1 MSTYPE
7 HYRAREVRAVLAAL
21 RAGECAAVL
30 GLSGAGKSN
39 FLRCLAEAHSTPRQ
53 PLILVDANRLPA
65 VAPAALFA
73 LAARALGAEGDL
85 GDPFAALEAL
95 IARRLAA
102 PESSLT
108 LLWDRFDA
116 LTRGD
121 PALFGQL
128 RALRDAYKYRLTYV
142 IAARRPVD
150 AQNELA
156 ELFFANTFWLGPLSD
171 ADARWTVARF
181 AARRGVQWGEARAQE
196 LIALSGGYP
205 AFLRAACEAAA
216 SAGDQALTADMLAG
230 HPAVRARLAEFWADA
245 PSEDELR
252 LSGLSGSPWVMAG
265 RPRAGAPPAF
275 DTARLTAKENLL
287 LAYFLAHAGEVCA
300 KDDLIRAVWPED
312 RVFEQ
317 GVRDDSLAQL
327 VRRLREKIEP
337 DPANPRFIHTAPG
350 RGYRLT
356 PDQSS
361 SSKGSSSSSGGG
373 GA

>member
-1 MSTYPE
+1 MYPE
-7 HYRAREVRAVLAAL
+7 HYRAREARAVLAAL

-39 FLRCLAEAHSTPRQ
+39 LLRCLAEVHSTPGH
-53 PLILVDANRLPA
+53 PLVLVDANRLP
-65 VAPAALFA
+65 VAEPAALLA
-73 LAARALGAEGDL
+73 LAARALGAESDL
-85 GDPFAALEAL
+85 DDPFAALEAL

-116 LTRGD
+116 LARGGD
-121 PALFGQL
+121 RALFGQL
-128 RALRDAYKYRLTYV
+128 RALRDTHKYRLTYV

-156 ELFFANTFWLGPLSD
+156 ELFFANTFWLGPLSEP
-171 ADARWTVARF
+171 DARWTVTRF
-181 AARRGVQWGEARAQE
+181 AARRGVQWEEARVRE
-196 LIALSGGYP
+196 LIALTGGYP

-216 SAGDQALTADMLAG
+216 SAGPAALTAEVLAR
-230 HPAVRARLAEFWADA
+230 HPAVRARLAEFWADG
-245 PSEDELR
+245 PSEEELQ
-252 LSGLSGSPWVMAG
+252 LSGLSGSPWATAG
-265 RPRAGAPPAF
+265 RPPASIPPSF
-275 DTARLTAKENLL
+275 DTTRLTAKENQL
-287 LAYFLAHAGEVCA
+287 LAYFLAHTGAVCA

-356 PDQSS
+356 LD
-361 SSKGSSSSSGGG
+361 
-373 GA
+373 